1 MKHWRWLVVG
11 TLVFFASAASAVAA
25 SVTDPSGDA
34 NSINSLGPDFNSP
47 DVISQVGNTL
57 TATVP
62 KEVLYSPTSFQ
73 WWTVSW
79 DGNAG
84 SPVNYD
90 FAPSF
95 GTLFWS
101 TGTPASTTDPVDGGL
116 EPHQDIQG
124 VTVDESG
131 GNLLFSVTLGS
142 ADLMGS
148 DRVQLSMDTSSG
160 PSAFI
165 NIATNGVS
173 PYCFASTSTAWGG
186 AWRWTAPAYADIL
199 DASVEGVGGSEVT
212 FHARLAAAVVAP
224 QVQEG
229 QPYFRWWLFS
239 GGQYYGAWMVWDPG
253 VADWV
258 GRAFEWDGSAMQV
271 VATATSV
278 QVVGDEVWV
287 TVASTDL
294 PFDPSYEWDFYTG
307 VMIGTIPLSGPALVW
322 SRSADGTA
330 VTMTSAPIFSDGF
343 ESGDLTAWS
352 SSVP

>member
-1 MKHWRWLVVG
+1 MKQWRWLVVG
-11 TLVFFASAASAVAA
+11 ILVVLAPVATAVTPSS
-25 SVTDPSGDA
+25 SVTDSSGDA
-34 NSINSLGPDFNSP
+34 GPINSLGPDFNSP
-47 DVISQVGNTL
+47 DVISVVGNTL
-57 TATVP
+57 TASVP
-62 KEVLYSPTSFQ
+62 KEVLYSPTSFY
-73 WWTVSW
+73 WWAVSW

-131 GNLLFSVTLGS
+131 GDLLFSVTLGS
-142 ADLMGS
+142 PDLMGS

-173 PYCFASTSTAWGG
+173 YYCFASTSTAWGG

-199 DASVEGVGGSEVT
+199 EASIDGVGGSEVT
-212 FHARLAAAVVAP
+212 FHAKMAAPVVAP

-229 QPYFRWWLFS
+229 QPYFRWWIFNN
-239 GGQYYGAWMVWDPG
+239 GQYYGVWMVWDPNA
-253 VADWV
+253 ADWV

-271 VATATSV
+271 VGTATSV
-278 QVVGDEVWV
+278 TVVGSEVWV
-287 TVASTDL
+287 TVSNADL
-294 PFDPSYEWDFYTG
+294 PVFVDGYEWDFYTG
-307 VMIGTIPLSGPALVW
+307 VMIGTIPVSGPALVW

-330 VTMTSAPIFSDGF
+330 VTSPIFSDGF
-343 ESGDLTAWS
+343 ESGDVSAWS
-352 SSVP
+352 VVVP